1 MYRCTRSAS
10 ASASQLVEYVTAIM
24 ETPTTDTAAAAGSR
38 VVDDCLPAL
47 SLSRYVQYSSSTQ
60 YYHRLI
66 SDNHH
71 QTD

>member
-47 SLSRYVQYSSSTQ
+47 SLYQVRTVQQQYSVLSSA
-60 YYHRLI
+60 
-66 SDNHH
+66 H
-71 QTD
+71 QR